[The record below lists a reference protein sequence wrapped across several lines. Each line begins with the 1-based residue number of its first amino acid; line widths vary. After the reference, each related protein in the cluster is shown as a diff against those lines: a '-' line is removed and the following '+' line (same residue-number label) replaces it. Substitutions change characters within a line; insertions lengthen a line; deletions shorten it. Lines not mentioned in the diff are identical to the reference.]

1 MGATWLSCHG
11 CGISVWEGDEHCPN
25 CGREIEYD
33 LMCPNCDEKLDDP
46 DSCDF
51 CRWESGDPL
60 NDSDLLEEDEIPET
74 AARAEAARE
83 QAAAKA
89 EKEKAARQ
97 GNRWTG
103 DEESTLLRLF
113 KDGIGV
119 DEISKAMGR
128 TPNAVNTRLH
138 HLRGN
143 VLPSKGTKESEKA
156 VTAKRQKEKL
166 GTGPKKKRRWHRIV
180 FVVLAVPIAAA
191 YIVDACEDKIYDGCP
206 KKADGS
212 LDCSYQDLSG
222 ERLRELDFSG
232 ADFSGANLKGANF
245 YEADLR
251 NANLS
256 RADLKGTNLSW
267 ADLKGANLSG
277 LDLSEEDMFGGA
289 DLSGANLSGANLSG
303 SDLRDVNFSGSD
315 LRGADLRGADFS
327 GGWRP
332 VANLSGADLRDAN
345 LSGAD
350 LKGTNLKGANLA
362 GVDLS
367 GANLSESDLTG
378 ALLYRGTAD
387 ANTEWPEGFYPEA
400 AGVIFVDSYSDGEVL
415 AILTARYSW
424 GDSALLLGARHSGV
438 NVSALQEVLGITV
451 DGWYGVETRNA
462 HLAELKTRGY
472 DASLKPV
479 SRIVPTPPVDADP
492 HDVVRADVVKAS
504 CSFDPAPRLHLSV
517 HNKSSERSRYKITVI
532 FESLDFT
539 EQYGLFSTEFRSVFA
554 YNTVPISDQYHESF
568 AIPKAIPADTI
579 CRLTEVH
586 RRYDGGAVG
595 TRSED
600 EKWTIFP
607 GQEADSG

>member
-97 GNRWTG
+97 GNHWTG

-166 GTGPKKKRRWHRIV
+166 GTGPKKKRRWLRIV
-180 FVVLAVPIAAA
+180 LVVLAVLIAAA

-222 ERLRELDFSG
+222 ERLWELDFSG

-256 RADLKGTNLSW
+256 RADLKGTNLS
-267 ADLKGANLSG
+267 G
-277 LDLSEEDMFGGA
+277 LDLSEEDMFRGA
-289 DLSGANLSGANLSG
+289 DLSGANLSGA
-303 SDLRDVNFSGSD
+303 DLRD
-315 LRGADLRGADFS
+315 ADLRGADFS
-327 GGWRP
+327 DSWTRAA
-332 VANLSGADLRDAN
+332 ANLSGADLRDAN

-415 AILTARYSW
+415 TILTMRYSW
-424 GDSALLLGARHSGV
+424 GDSALLLGDREGV

-492 HDVVRADVVKAS
+492 HDVVRVDEVKAS
-504 CSFDPAPRLHLSV
+504 CSFDPAPRLRLSV
-517 HNKSSERSRYKITVI
+517 HNKSSEFSRYKITVI

-554 YNTVPISDQYHESF
+554 YNPGHDADRHHESF

-586 RRYDGGAVG
+586 RRYDGGLGSFGAW
-595 TRSED
+595 SED